1 MASEKKLAGL
11 THWRWSE
18 VLGPVVVVG
27 VLSYGTALISPGM
40 RFMITGALAT
50 LVMVLALQVFVGNS
64 GVLSFGHGTFALL
77 GAFTTGLLTMPS
89 RIKENVLSD
98 LAGPLQSAHAGMPV
112 GMLAGVIIAAVA
124 ALVIGL
130 FLMRLHGL
138 AAGIAT
144 FAVLMVG
151 DNIFF
156 NSRWIGPG
164 PQVMPQVPRF
174 PFLEVPLVLALLA
187 IVVAYAAGVSRSG
200 RLLRAS
206 REDYLAA
213 QALGK
218 SIWRLRVGFF
228 ALSGAMAGL
237 AGAMYAHHAAAI
249 SARDFYLG
257 FTFLTLA
264 MLIIGGAGSVWGAVV
279 GCMVVTALGQLLLSL
294 EQGLQIGSLVFTIPD
309 GVRAITIAAALV
321 VVLLWRPTGITG
333 SREFA
338 LPSLRRRP
346 LGTEKNA
353 VHNT

>member
-1 MASEKKLAGL
+1 MSGGESLETTATIEQSGL
-11 THWRWSE
+11 TRWRWSE
-18 VLGPVVVVG
+18 VLGPIVLVVLVT
-27 VLSYGTALISPGM
+27 YGAAMVSPGM
-40 RFMITGALAT
+40 LFMVQGALAT

-64 GVLSFGHGTFALL
+64 GVLSFGHGAFGLL
-77 GAFTTGLLTMPS
+77 GAFTTGMLTMPS

-98 LAGPLQSAHAGMPV
+98 LAGPLQSAHSSMPV
-112 GMLAGVIIAAVA
+112 GIIAGILVAGVVA
-124 ALVIGL
+124 TVVGV

-144 FAVLMVG
+144 FAVLMVA

-156 NSRWIGPG
+156 NSRLIGPG
-164 PQVMPQVPRF
+164 PQVMPQIPRF
-174 PFLEVPLVLALLA
+174 PFLELPLLLAILA

-213 QALGK
+213 QALGT
-218 SIWRLRVGFF
+218 SIWRLRVAFF
-228 ALSGAMAGL
+228 GLSGLMAGL

-279 GCMVVTALGQLLLSL
+279 GCALVTALGQLLLTL
-294 EQGLQIGSLVFTIPD
+294 ESGLQIGSLVFTVPN
-309 GVRAITIAAALV
+309 GVRSITIAAALV
-321 VVLLWRPTGITG
+321 IVLLWRPTGVTR
-333 SREFA
+333 SREF
-338 LPSLRRRP
+338 SLRFPGLPGR
-346 LGTEKNA
+346 K
-353 VHNT
+353 